1 MGKFDVSAIRSDL
14 SNALGRFAGL
24 TKKIALY
31 GNYQLLRKTLAREA
45 FCRMESGGERITPDY
60 FIEDEPVSSKKRIN
74 GKEVIPLSK
83 AVERC
88 KGCLILIC
96 GEHTRIDD
104 ANCRYSF
111 QQLKDMH
118 IEDTEI
124 FTFWGYYYCLHAQE
138 IMEVFDL
145 LHDDF
150 SKATYAH
157 MVLLRMALVE
167 PDFKY
172 VQEDEYFCL
181 PEFLNID
188 LDEVFVDCGA
198 YVGDTIEAYLDR
210 KMGLFK
216 KIYAF
221 EPMQSQYKAL
231 SVRVDRL
238 KKEWGLPNAK
248 FELLN
253 AGIGDRNYQVDKKLE
268 DIQIE
273 KNVDLS
279 AMTLSFGTEVE
290 QGGIPVFSIDE
301 FFGDQNVSLIKAD
314 IEGFELKMISGAEH
328 VIKRDKPKLAVCIYH
343 LPIDMFCIPLRIKKL
358 CPDYALAIRQHGLGV
373 TETVMYAYLENKL
386 FTIN

>member
-1 MGKFDVSAIRSDL
+1 
-14 SNALGRFAGL
+14 
-24 TKKIALY
+24 
-31 GNYQLLRKTLAREA
+31 
-45 FCRMESGGERITPDY
+45 MESGGKRIIPDY
-60 FIEDEPVSSKKRIN
+60 FIEDESSSSSRQKLIN
-74 GKEVIPLSK
+74 RKLVIPLRE
-83 AVERC
+83 AAETC

-104 ANCRYSF
+104 ANCRHSF
-111 QQLKDMH
+111 QRLKDMR
-118 IEDTEI
+118 IEGAEI

-157 MVLLRMALVE
+157 MILLRMALVE
-167 PDFKY
+167 PDFQY

-181 PEFLNID
+181 PEFLSIN

-198 YVGDTIEAYLDR
+198 YVGDTIETYLDR
-210 KMGLFK
+210 KMGLFQ

-221 EPMQSQYKAL
+221 EPMQGQYKAL
-231 SVRVDRL
+231 SARVDRL
-238 KKEWGLPNAK
+238 KKEWGLPDIK

-253 AGIGDRNYQVDKKLE
+253 AGVGDRNYQIDKEFE
-268 DIQIE
+268 DIQLE

-301 FFGDQNVSLIKAD
+301 FFGEQNVSLIKAD
-314 IEGFELKMISGAEH
+314 IEGFELKMISGAEY
-328 VIKRDKPKLAVCIYH
+328 VIKRDKPKLAICIYH

-358 CPDYALAIRQHGLGV
+358 CPNYTLAIRQHGLGV
-373 TETVMYAYLENKL
+373 TETVLYAYVENKL
-386 FTIN
+386 LVIN